1 MREGRHLSGREMT
14 EKTKGDRSTTRFLY
28 LEADDDGYVE
38 GDPATR
44 IALVWP
50 MTLDTWAFVDRTD
63 AERRLQRNVVRF
75 VRRKHRVPID

>member
-1 MREGRHLSGREMT
+1 MMRERSSSYRREMT
-14 EKTKGDRSTTRFLY
+14 EKTKVDRSTTRLIP

-63 AERRLQRNVVRF
+63 AERRLQRNVVRL
-75 VRRKHRVPID
+75 VRRKH

>member
-1 MREGRHLSGREMT
+1 MT
-14 EKTKGDRSTTRFLY
+14 EKTKVDRSTTRLVS
-28 LEADDDGYVE
+28 LETDDDGYVE

-63 AERRLQRNVVRF
+63 AERRLQRNVAVL
-75 VRRKHRVPID
+75 VRRRR

>member
-1 MREGRHLSGREMT
+1 MT
-14 EKTKGDRSTTRFLY
+14 EKTKVDRSTTRLLH
-28 LEADDDGYVE
+28 LEANDDGCVE

-44 IALVWP
+44 LALVWP

-75 VRRKHRVPID
+75 VRRRR